1 MYTCTGAMW
10 HVIHWKM
17 CGQLKT
23 HCYTSQQNIVV
34 LKYVIYSG
42 VFIKGHKV
50 TRLKEREMLCVRLS
64 SLKASCTR
72 NVYTHVVYCNTY
84 MESQHVPHSMG

>member
-17 CGQLKT
+17 CGQLKMY
-23 HCYTSQQNIVV
+23 CYAPQQNVVV

-42 VFIKGHKV
+42 VFIQGAQGYKVERKGDAV
-50 TRLKEREMLCVRLS
+50 
-64 SLKASCTR
+64 CTSP
-72 NVYTHVVYCNTY
+72 VSKGISFT
-84 MESQHVPHSMG
+84 